1 MNKSKKKIILGVL
14 GVVIA
19 IVIVVFI
26 FFFQNNKNEKNSGGN
41 SSDQDIVLVKD
52 NVNSITQK
60 TKKEYQPIQVTAD
73 TLSFSSDPKYK
84 KGDIIVSGV
93 LENAPGGFIRRVTN
107 VSEENGTYIYETEN
121 ALLTDVFEKLY
132 IVRSFALNQD
142 SCDNIPNSNKNVFS
156 VRDNS
161 AKNGNE
167 IEFST
172 QALEIKKDR
181 KFLLKKEYEGIKLLD
196 SLSLNGEIEL
206 DEWIEVK
213 LSVKRGRVNFGIVTH
228 SDIEGEI
235 FLGFENE
242 GFDKDKD
249 EGEFQKEFL
258 SKDLPTIEFAIAGV
272 PIVITN
278 EAKLTFDTSLELE
291 GALGTTLSLG
301 MKYDAG
307 FEYDSKTGKVKEI
320 NEKTYSG
327 KGIEWKTV
335 EKASGSIEAGPAI
348 HLVSKLYDAVG
359 SDISVGIKGE
369 IDGEIG
375 AEANANGES
384 ELYGSLEYKVGP
396 KIEGELVVEI
406 PFIDKKLKETT
417 LFEVKLKPFVEG
429 KWEEKYEY
437 DPVLETLKKGDF
449 SKFAGVYAPTDE
461 TKEVFNYITDTLTIN
476 EDGSISSNNNA
487 GNLCPDSPPIS
498 VEKNEDGS
506 YLCILKKDTYHDA
519 AHDTDEFGVV
529 SCYTIYPIGII
540 EDEDL
545 YITKDRESLKNTV
558 YIKYWDYYTT
568 NSLPTRFRLLD
579 EAEDT
584 TEPSS
589 ENNSIMPPL
598 ITDYAGIDWVE
609 TDQLNDSV
617 GSEFISGTGI
627 KYTVIGEE
635 TSVNNQRQRLIV
647 ESESGDK
654 RMIVNMPA
662 FEMDVNTGIAYYNI
676 FAYESDPNYVEQ

>member
-1 MNKSKKKIILGVL
+1 MNKNKKKIILGVL

-26 FFFQNNKNEKNSGGN
+26 FFLQSNKNEKNPGVN

-142 SCDNIPNSNKNVFS
+142 SCDNILNSNKNVFS

-291 GALGTTLSLG
+291 GSLGTTLSLG

-384 ELYGSLEYKVGP
+384 KLYGSLEYKVGP

-406 PFIDKKLKETT
+406 PFIDNKLKETT
-417 LFEVKLKPFVEG
+417 LFEVKVKPFVEG
-429 KWEEKYEY
+429 K
-437 DPVLETLKKGDF
+437 
-449 SKFAGVYAPTDE
+449 
-461 TKEVFNYITDTLTIN
+461 
-476 EDGSISSNNNA
+476 
-487 GNLCPDSPPIS
+487 
-498 VEKNEDGS
+498 
-506 YLCILKKDTYHDA
+506 
-519 AHDTDEFGVV
+519 
-529 SCYTIYPIGII
+529 
-540 EDEDL
+540 
-545 YITKDRESLKNTV
+545 
-558 YIKYWDYYTT
+558 
-568 NSLPTRFRLLD
+568 
-579 EAEDT
+579 
-584 TEPSS
+584 
-589 ENNSIMPPL
+589 
-598 ITDYAGIDWVE
+598 
-609 TDQLNDSV
+609 
-617 GSEFISGTGI
+617 
-627 KYTVIGEE
+627 
-635 TSVNNQRQRLIV
+635 
-647 ESESGDK
+647 
-654 RMIVNMPA
+654 
-662 FEMDVNTGIAYYNI
+662 
-676 FAYESDPNYVEQ
+676 